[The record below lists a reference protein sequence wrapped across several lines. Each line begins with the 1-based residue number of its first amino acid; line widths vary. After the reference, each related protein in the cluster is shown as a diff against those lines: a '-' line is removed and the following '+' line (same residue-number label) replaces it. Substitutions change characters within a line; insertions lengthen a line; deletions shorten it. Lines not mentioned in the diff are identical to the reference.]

1 MNPDI
6 PIVWLI
12 RAPQS
17 KMARMNHGKQQVK
30 IVHPAPDQK
39 HLPRARSAAIE
50 RGFAMR
56 SYAPQDNAPQ
66 DSTATTR
73 AHKRKHLEL
82 SADTAAVAMQE

>member
-1 MNPDI
+1 
-6 PIVWLI
+6 
-12 RAPQS
+12 
-17 KMARMNHGKQQVK
+17 MARINHGKQQVK

-50 RGFAMR
+50 RVFAM
-56 SYAPQDNAPQ
+56 SSHAPQ

-73 AHKRKHLEL
+73 AHKRKHLEV